1 MQTNW
6 TLPLKITSR
15 PFETEFLG
23 EIQEIEMFHV
33 VTAMG
38 NPVGHRLLKGTLP
51 PAIENWGPFTEREDA
66 EKLMARLERHFK
78 DWPKERKRYK

>member
-1 MQTNW
+1 MN
-6 TLPLKITSR
+6 ITSK

-23 EIQEIEMFHV
+23 EINEIEMFHV

-66 EKLMARLERHFK
+66 VRLKARLELHFN
-78 DWPKERKRYK
+78 DWPKKRKRKK